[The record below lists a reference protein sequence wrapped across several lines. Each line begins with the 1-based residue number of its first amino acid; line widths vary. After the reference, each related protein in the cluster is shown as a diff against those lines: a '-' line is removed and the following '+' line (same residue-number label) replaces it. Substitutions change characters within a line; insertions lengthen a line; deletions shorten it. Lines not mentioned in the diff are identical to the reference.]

1 MNRKK
6 KTFSKRA
13 VRWLLIIA
21 LFDLQLSY
29 LFAFLGREQIAE
41 TLSITVVTEI
51 IAVMLGYFMKS
62 FHETKEE
69 ENVRLIKHQQEAEE
83 KRNFVKD
90 LKEGM
95 ENEMDVPK
103 SL

>member
-1 MNRKK
+1 MRRRK
-6 KTFSKRA
+6 KTFSKKA

-29 LFAFLGREQIAE
+29 LLAFLGREQIAE

-62 FHETKEE
+62 FKETKEE
-69 ENVRLIKHQQEAEE
+69 ENVRLEEE
-83 KRNFVKD
+83 KRQAAEKQAFVD
-90 LKEGM
+90 DMRG
-95 ENEMDVPK
+95 NNNDVAG
-103 SL
+103 

>member
-1 MNRKK
+1 MRRRKI
-6 KTFSKRA
+6 TFSKRA

-29 LFAFLGREQIAE
+29 LLAFLGREQIAE

-62 FHETKEE
+62 FKETREE
-69 ENVRLIKHQQEAEE
+69 ERVRLDERQQEIDE
-83 KRNFVKD
+83 KQAFVED
-90 LKEGM
+90 LRKGLD
-95 ENEMDVPK
+95 NDVAG
-103 SL
+103 